1 MELQTYTRTELGRKA
16 KKIRA
21 QGRIPAELFGSGIE
35 NKHLSVPAKEF
46 KKLYDAAGEN
56 TVITLVIDEKEK
68 VSALI
73 SEVQQNG
80 LSQSIIAIDF
90 RAVRRDEKIQVA
102 VPISYAGTDM
112 AAKNGFI
119 IVKILDE
126 IEIEA
131 LPQEIPHE
139 FVVDITPLEN
149 PGQSIEVKDVAI
161 PKGVKIKIPEDTVI
175 VTVTEKEKEIITE
188 APPQE
193 EEPAE
198 GETAKEDTAEEK

>member
-56 TVITLVIDEKEK
+56 TVITLVIDEKER

-149 PGQSIEVKDVAI
+149 PGQSIEVKDVAV

-188 APPQE
+188 TPQE
-193 EEPAE
+193 EEKPTE
-198 GETAKEDTAEEK
+198 SETSEEKEKEE